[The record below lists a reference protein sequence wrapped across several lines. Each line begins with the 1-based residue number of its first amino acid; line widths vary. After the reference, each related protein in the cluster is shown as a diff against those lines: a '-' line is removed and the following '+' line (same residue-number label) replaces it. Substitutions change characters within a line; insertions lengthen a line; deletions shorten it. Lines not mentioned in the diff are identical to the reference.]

1 MSPNEDSPKD
11 RRNDA
16 IAGAAILAIAIV
28 FGTAALRE
36 PPAHYDPLGPGT
48 VPLAVS
54 IVLGIFGAIL
64 LIRTLLGLKVGQAA
78 QSVIAGLSLDDPEV
92 DYKLR
97 PGLAVFTYAATAAY
111 VGAIALGI
119 PFVWS
124 TFAFLAIV
132 GSAMAR
138 FRRPLIWWVLGSAAA
153 GTYVIHLLFV
163 KILMVSLP

>member
-1 MSPNEDSPKD
+1 MSVDEDSPKD

-28 FGTAALRE
+28 FGAAALRE

-54 IVLGIFGAIL
+54 IALGIFGAIL
-64 LIRTLLGLKVGQAA
+64 LFRTLMGLKVGQAA
-78 QSVIAGLSLDDPEV
+78 QSVISGLSLDDPEV
-92 DYKLR
+92 DYQLR

-111 VGAIALGI
+111 VAAIEFGV

-124 TFAFLAIV
+124 TFGFLAFV
-132 GSAMAR
+132 GLAMAR
-138 FRRPLIWWVLGSAAA
+138 LRQPLIWWVLGSAAA

>member
-1 MSPNEDSPKD
+1 MSANEDSPKD

-28 FGTAALRE
+28 FGAASLRE
-36 PPAHYDPLGPGT
+36 PPAYYDPLGPGT

-54 IVLGIFGAIL
+54 IALGIFGAIL
-64 LIRTLLGLKVGQAA
+64 LIRTLMGLKVGQAA
-78 QSVIAGLSLDDPEV
+78 QSVISGLSLDDPEV
-92 DYKLR
+92 DYPLR
-97 PGLAVFTYAATAAY
+97 PGLAVFTYIATAAY
-111 VGAIALGI
+111 VAAIELGV

-124 TFAFLAIV
+124 TFAFLAFV
-132 GSAMAR
+132 GLAMAR
-138 FRRPLIWWVLGSAAA
+138 LRRPLIWWILGSAAA

>member
-1 MSPNEDSPKD
+1 LSANEDSPKD

-28 FGTAALRE
+28 FGAAALRE

-54 IVLGIFGAIL
+54 IALGIFGAIL
-64 LIRTLLGLKVGQAA
+64 LIRTLMGLKVGQAA
-78 QSVIAGLSLDDPEV
+78 QSVISGLSLDDPEV
-92 DYKLR
+92 DYPLR

-111 VGAIALGI
+111 VGAIALGV
-119 PFVWS
+119 PFVLS

-132 GSAMAR
+132 GLAMAR
-138 FRRPLIWWVLGSAAA
+138 LRRPLIWWVISSAAA

>member
-1 MSPNEDSPKD
+1 MTDGVSAKD

-28 FGTAALRE
+28 FGIASLRE

-54 IVLGIFGAIL
+54 IALGIFGAIL
-64 LIRTLLGLKVGQAA
+64 MIRTLMGLKVGQAV
-78 QSVIAGLSLDDPEV
+78 QSVISGLSLDDPEV

-111 VGAIALGI
+111 VAAIEFGV
-119 PFVWS
+119 PFIWS
-124 TFAFLAIV
+124 TFGFLAFV
-132 GSAMAR
+132 GLAMAR
-138 FRRPLIWWVLGSAAA
+138 LRQPLIWWVLGSAAA